1 MPIIVGTIRNAAGFP
16 LALGRIT
23 VQLRQPLID
32 RSTTPDGLLT
42 TMSQSYTITAGVI
55 NSPAVAGTTIG
66 QINLPATVNEQVSYR
81 FTIEQTTQT
90 SKWFLNDGAEYPDN
104 APRVQNSGKW
114 WTGATFV
121 AGESREITAVTESTH
136 TAILDPFDAILPDV
150 TTIEIVDLIDFGAEF
165 VSNPQAGLSYLAQ
178 LITTDTQYLN
188 KLRAGRWV
196 GPYSPAVVYQF
207 GDIVSHGSPS
217 QGWISKNAS
226 ASTKI
231 APPGSGTTSNAD
243 WDYAP
248 LVNVTNP
255 SVNLSGLVQKAGD
268 TMTGNLIL
276 PSPGGTPPNT
286 IALRQA
292 EADNLYVRLANTTQ
306 TVQGVKTFT
315 GGLIVPNRTAGEA
328 TGNAA
333 NTAFVQ
339 GELNAQVVPRLL
351 VTAHMDS
358 TPTAISIASPVTNVG
373 VTNLI
378 FETELFDPTGRYNP
392 STGDFVAPATGTYE
406 FECRLLIRLQNTTS
420 SAGQDRIIMRLYL
433 FNFTASGEVG
443 NFALLNLPLSAI
455 QTTYMLQGR
464 VEARD
469 IAASS
474 VLVPRLAVNLNTT
487 GNAYT
492 VSPAIDTSQGLV
504 QNMFRAFRLT
514 N

>member
-1 MPIIVGTIRNAAGFP
+1 MPIIVGTTRNAAGFP

-207 GDIVSHGSPS
+207 GDIVSFGTP
-217 QGWISKNAS
+217 QQAWISKNSS

-231 APPGSGTTSNAD
+231 EPPATGTAGNAD
-243 WDYAP
+243 WDYSP
-248 LVNVTNP
+248 MVNVTNP
-255 SVNLSGLVQKAGD
+255 SVNISNLVQKTGD

-276 PSPGGTPPNT
+276 PAPGTTPPNT
-286 IALRQA
+286 IALREA
-292 EADNLYVRLANTTQ
+292 EANNLYARLAAVAQ
-306 TVQGVKTFT
+306 TIQGVKTFT
-315 GGLIVPNRTAGEA
+315 GGVIVPNRPAAEA

-333 NTAFVQ
+333 NTDFVTTGISNFWNANRYDRMCVFAVRDSVQ
-339 GELNAQVVPRLL
+339 SLTFNTMNKVTFNNVVVNLNEGGLYYDSVNGVFTIRTAGWHRIMVTVEYNNTTGAQAGGILQVRQT
-351 VTAHMDS
+351 TA
-358 TPTAISIASPVTNVG
+358 PVTNFKIAQAANFMG
-373 VTNLI
+373 SAPSSLI
-378 FETELFDPTGRYNP
+378 LSGMALIN
-392 STGDFVAPATGTYE
+392 FVAGSQFEVQFQPQTGSGAHT
-406 FECRLLIRLQNTTS
+406 IVGDANTT
-420 SAGQDRIIMRLYL
+420 
-433 FNFTASGEVG
+433 
-443 NFALLNLPLSAI
+443 
-455 QTTYMLQGR
+455 R
-464 VEARD
+464 VY
-469 IAASS
+469 
-474 VLVPRLAVNLNTT
+474 V
-487 GNAYT
+487 
-492 VSPAIDTSQGLV
+492 
-504 QNMFRAFRLT
+504 FRQMV
-514 N
+514 